1 MKIVLLTPPSPQ
13 AYRVSRG
20 LMGGFGMAV
29 HPELLYPPIELAHV
43 ASVLEA
49 EGFAAS
55 MVDADAAGLTADT
68 VAAAVLAEEPDLI
81 CLDSSSTSLE
91 QDLAVAC
98 SLRRQSAAVVA
109 ILGSQVTF
117 TPGELFTEGA
127 VDVVVRGEPEY
138 IVRDVARRVAA
149 ARQSGTA
156 TGPKARQAAPDFSG
170 VAGTSW
176 ARADGEVVHEA
187 VAEKIGDLDAL
198 PTPARHLLDNAA
210 YSFPGLDGPV
220 TTVKSSRGCPYDCS
234 FCGYTLAQGLRFRF
248 RSPENVVAE
257 LVELSRTF
265 GLRHVVFRDPIFTTR
280 KDRVHAICDGIR
292 REGLDLAW
300 QCETAVK
307 TLDPPLLEAMA
318 AAGCTHIS
326 LGVESGDA
334 GLQKEY
340 CGNKLNDQAQ
350 AQEVFDSC
358 RRLGIETRAFCM
370 LGFPGETREMI
381 ASTFDL
387 VERLDPD
394 QVQFCAVTAY
404 PGTKL
409 FEQLNGEGRL
419 DYAAMTGVQAL
430 EGNEHLSAE
439 EINDLIAAGYRRFYR
454 RPRRLVREL
463 RHPLRLAGRLARYLR
478 LRREGA

>member
-156 TGPKARQAAPDFSG
+156 TGPKARQAAP
-170 VAGTSW
+170 
-176 ARADGEVVHEA
+176 
-187 VAEKIGDLDAL
+187 
-198 PTPARHLLDNAA
+198 
-210 YSFPGLDGPV
+210 
-220 TTVKSSRGCPYDCS
+220 
-234 FCGYTLAQGLRFRF
+234 
-248 RSPENVVAE
+248 
-257 LVELSRTF
+257 
-265 GLRHVVFRDPIFTTR
+265 
-280 KDRVHAICDGIR
+280 
-292 REGLDLAW
+292 
-300 QCETAVK
+300 
-307 TLDPPLLEAMA
+307 
-318 AAGCTHIS
+318 
-326 LGVESGDA
+326 
-334 GLQKEY
+334 
-340 CGNKLNDQAQ
+340 
-350 AQEVFDSC
+350 
-358 RRLGIETRAFCM
+358 
-370 LGFPGETREMI
+370 
-381 ASTFDL
+381 
-387 VERLDPD
+387 
-394 QVQFCAVTAY
+394 
-404 PGTKL
+404 
-409 FEQLNGEGRL
+409 
-419 DYAAMTGVQAL
+419 
-430 EGNEHLSAE
+430 
-439 EINDLIAAGYRRFYR
+439 
-454 RPRRLVREL
+454 
-463 RHPLRLAGRLARYLR
+463 
-478 LRREGA
+478 